1 MLSLIILTFIILNI
15 NLYEIWRVLLSWL
28 FFLTLENKDIIL
40 VQISFDG
47 NNIENPPNLMTDDT
61 FEGIKIRLNRNFA
74 SYINIVYTGKHDFQ
88 ECDINRNAEIK
99 LKSLSKNEKRGIV
112 RKRKFNVCLFV
123 LVVFSIAG
131 FSYYFNVSNKERT

>member
-1 MLSLIILTFIILNI
+1 MKYDVSYCLD
-15 NLYEIWRVLLSWL
+15 
-28 FFLTLENKDIIL
+28 FFFTLENKDIIL

-88 ECDINRNAEIK
+88 KCDINRNAEIK
-99 LKSLSKNEKRGIV
+99 LKSLSKKEKRGIV

>member
-1 MLSLIILTFIILNI
+1 MTCLI
-15 NLYEIWRVLLSWL
+15 VLI

-88 ECDINRNAEIK
+88 KCDINRNAEIK
-99 LKSLSKNEKRGIV
+99 LKSLSKKEKRGIV
-112 RKRKFNVCLFV
+112 RKKNLMFVCLYWWF
-123 LVVFSIAG
+123 FQ
-131 FSYYFNVSNKERT
+131 